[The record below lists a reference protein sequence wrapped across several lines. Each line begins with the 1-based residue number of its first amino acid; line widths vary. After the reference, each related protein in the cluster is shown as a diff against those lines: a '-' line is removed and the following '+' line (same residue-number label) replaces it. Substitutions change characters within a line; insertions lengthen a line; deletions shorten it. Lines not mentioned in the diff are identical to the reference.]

1 MAHDNLR
8 PDRPALGRHGNVNA
22 SGNGNTNGTANQS
35 GWGPAGWGP
44 SGAEQV
50 RDILHVLFKHQRLI
64 LALFLLVALPGVLV
78 TFFKKPSYLASA
90 KVMISRMRSDPLV
103 QPTDLTRLDPVT
115 INESLVNSEVHLLSS
130 RDLIE
135 RVVRTLNA
143 SNDRDGVPAPSAQMA
158 SFGDQVLAMGRNL
171 GITPVKNSNVI
182 QIDYRS
188 GDPMVATRIV
198 NRVVDEYLGYHA
210 QVHGH
215 KGLPRFYDDQRRELE
230 RRLRQAERDLVAFA
244 DAEGI
249 VAPDEEIVSSLRTA
263 SELSNAL
270 RDVTVDIAANQEVV
284 RVLRD
289 QIAAQPEVVKRSQD
303 LEVNPVIAQ
312 LSTQLVDRQ
321 VDRVT
326 LLRKY
331 TEKDRR
337 VRDNAEEIAEL
348 QSQIDAEMRDRP
360 TVVAHQLFRTN
371 PVRES
376 RLRELLE
383 RESAMRGGR
392 ARQTALE
399 EELIRAKR
407 RLVTLRVKSV
417 EYDRLRQEVKAQ
429 RDAYELYVKR
439 EQEARISDAMDA
451 QRLVNVDVVQ
461 RPALPLPKADS
472 QRATVGLSLLAGL
485 VVGVAGAFG
494 REYLVRT
501 LRSEYDVGR
510 HLGLPL
516 LANISESPRV

>member
-1 MAHDNLR
+1 MAHENNR
-8 PDRPALGRHGNVNA
+8 PDRPTVGRHGNVNGN
-22 SGNGNTNGTANQS
+22 GNGNTNANANQ
-35 GWGPAGWGP
+35 AGWGQVGWSP
-44 SGAEQV
+44 STADQV
-50 RDILHVLFKHQRLI
+50 RDILHVIFKHQRMLV
-64 LALFLLVALPGVLV
+64 ALFLVVALPGVLV
-78 TFFKKPSYLASA
+78 TFFKKSSYVASA
-90 KVMISRMRSDPLV
+90 KVMISTQRSDPLV

-115 INESLVNSEVHLLSS
+115 INESLVNSEVHVLSS
-130 RDLIE
+130 RDLLE
-135 RVVRTLNA
+135 RVVRALNPPHEGGAVSAA
-143 SNDRDGVPAPSAQMA
+143 SVQRLT
-158 SFGDQVLAMGRNL
+158 FGDQVLAMGRNL
-171 GITPVKNSNVI
+171 GITPIKSSNVI

-188 GDPMVATRIV
+188 GDPAAATRIV
-198 NRVVDEYLGYHA
+198 NRVVDEYLAYHA

-215 KGLPRFYDDQRRELE
+215 KGLPRFYDEQRRDLE
-230 RRLRQAERDLVAFA
+230 RGLRQAEAGLVAFA

-249 VAPDEEIVSSLRTA
+249 VAPEEEIA
-263 SELSNAL
+263 SNIRAVTELSSAIREVSAN
-270 RDVTVDIAANQEVV
+270 VAAAEEVV
-284 RVLRD
+284 SVLRD
-289 QIAAQPEVVKRSQD
+289 QIAAQPEVVKRSQY
-303 LEVNPVIAQ
+303 LEVNPVITQ
-312 LSTQLVDRQ
+312 LGTQLVDRQ

-331 TEKDRR
+331 TDKDRR

-348 QSQIDAEMRDRP
+348 QVQIDTEMRERP

-371 PVRES
+371 PLREA

-383 RESAMRGGR
+383 KESAIREWR
-392 ARQTALE
+392 ARQVALD
-399 EELIRAKR
+399 EELSRAKR

-417 EYDRLRQEVKAQ
+417 EYDRLKQEVRTQ
-429 RDAYELYVKR
+429 RDAYDLYVKR

-451 QRLVNVDVVQ
+451 QRLVNIDVVQ

-485 VVGVAGAFG
+485 VVGIAGAFG

-516 LANISESPRV
+516 LASISEEPRA